1 MGILD
6 ASVGTTQPRTRG
18 LAVGLVAVAVT
29 FVVAAGIA
37 LAPRPSQPGPANNA
51 VTEANPRYGSG
62 YPQHGGLAGPSRST
76 VVEVWGYGPGYPQ
89 HGGLA
94 GPSRVGSDQ

>member
-6 ASVGTTQPRTRG
+6 ASVGTQPRTRG

-29 FVVAAGIA
+29 VVAAAGIA
-37 LAPRPSQPGPANNA
+37 LAPRPSQLGPTNNT
-51 VTEANPRYGSG
+51 VTQANPRYGQG
-62 YPQHGGLAGPSRST
+62 YPLHDGLAGPGRSAA
-76 VVEVWGYGPGYPQ
+76 VEVWGYGPGYPQ

-94 GPSRVGSDQ
+94 GPSRAGSDR